1 MKYCMF
7 CGSMLNEAGQCTCEA
22 FKEKQLSQEMNT
34 PEIESVDTPE
44 EESNLNS
51 DQPVQLESA
60 QTSQTMN
67 HNSNSNPIQTDF
79 INSHRN
85 IPPKKHHSVIGT
97 ALRNVFPFIKAL
109 WNTPTTAIKACASNT
124 DFPLALIFYLVY
136 IVTLGLFSGSMA
148 LKLTNTIDKL
158 CSIVGVSGSKI
169 ASVSIPWTMV
179 CFLVIGLFEVV
190 IVNLFVC
197 ILKCILHGPYN
208 CKQLICGNCAI
219 FVFPLLLNSLMAL
232 FALISF
238 PITVSTLFFIKCI
251 TMLIMIYHVLKTL
264 FHRNDN
270 SSFIFGSIC
279 MITLLYFL
287 ITISTLRLFV
297 SFIPKIFSIN
307 NFSSNR
313 NNQQEH
319 YDDYFDFDD
328 WNDYFDYF
336 N

>member
-22 FKEKQLSQEMNT
+22 FKKNQLTQEMNT
-34 PEIESVDTPE
+34 TEIESVDTTQDE
-44 EESNLNS
+44 ANLNS
-51 DQPVQLESA
+51 DQPVQIESE
-60 QTSQTMN
+60 QPSQTMN
-67 HNSNSNPIQTDF
+67 HNSNSNPIQTD
-79 INSHRN
+79 IHNSQRN
-85 IPPKKHHSVIGT
+85 ISPKKHHSMIGT
-97 ALRNVFPFIKAL
+97 ALHNVFPFIKAL

-148 LKLTNTIDKL
+148 LKLTNIIDKL
-158 CSIVGVSGSKI
+158 CSIVGVSGSKLV
-169 ASVSIPWTMV
+169 SVSIPWTMV
-179 CFLVIGLFEVV
+179 CFLVVGLFEVI

-219 FVFPLLLNSLMAL
+219 FVFPLLLNLLMAL

-238 PITVSTLFFIKCI
+238 PITLGILFFIKCI

-270 SSFIFGSIC
+270 SSFIFGSIL

-297 SFIPKIFSIN
+297 SFAPKMISIN
-307 NFSSNR
+307 SLSSYW
-313 NNQQEH
+313 NNQQEQ
-319 YDDYFDFDD
+319 YDDDFDFDD